1 MSTRLYLYAVVPLRI
16 LDRYWREET
25 TLARHVR
32 NPKIESR
39 AARAKLRPSPKP
51 VYFDL
56 GGKLHLGYR
65 RGKGVGAWV
74 ARRYLGDERYL
85 TKTLAEADDLAD
97 ANKVMVLS
105 FDQAQDR
112 ARAWASDLDKAE
124 RIAALG
130 QVIKV
135 RDAIAEYLD
144 QRETA
149 RDARTKLK
157 HLIADVALAE
167 TPLAALTVADLVQWR
182 TGLLDKMAE
191 ASARRV
197 ANDARACLNFAAKR
211 HRDKL
216 PPSMRDTVRDGF
228 AVSRKVKLENTR
240 EKQILTDADIRRLI
254 DAARQI
260 DEEQGWGGDLGRMV
274 VTLASTGARFSQVVR
289 LRVADLQVEH
299 QRLMMP
305 TSRKGGG
312 EKQTSHTAIPLLPE
326 VVDALKRATVG
337 RRGVDPLLLRPR
349 WRRAPGPGLGQWEV
363 YGRAAWGGAST
374 FTRPW
379 KAIIRRAGL
388 PTGIVPYSFR
398 HSSIVRGLRAGLPS
412 QLVAQLHDTSATM
425 IERYYGRFVS
435 DALHALARA
444 ALVSLMPTP
453 VTPIRVAEG

>member
-1 MSTRLYLYAVVPLRI
+1 MSTRPYLYAVVPLRI

-39 AARAKLRPSPKP
+39 AARAKLKPSPKP

-56 GGKLHLGYR
+56 GSKLHLGYR
-65 RGKGVGAWV
+65 RGKGAGAWV

-97 ANKVMVLS
+97 ANKVTVLS

-130 QVIKV
+130 QVITV
-135 RDAIAEYLD
+135 RDAIAEYLNE
-144 QRETA
+144 RETA

-197 ANDARACLNFAAKR
+197 ANDARACLNFVAKR

-216 PPSMRDTVRDGF
+216 PPLMRDTVRDGF

-312 EKQTSHTAIPLLPE
+312 EKQTSHTAIPLLLE
-326 VVDALKRATVG
+326 VVDALKRATGG
-337 RRGVDPLLLRPR
+337 RRGVEPLLLRPH
-349 WRRAPGPGLGQWEV
+349 WRRAPGLGQSEV

-374 FTRPW
+374 LTRPW

-388 PTGIVPYSFR
+388 PAGIVPYSFR

-453 VTPIRVAEG
+453 VTPIHVVEG

>member
-1 MSTRLYLYAVVPLRI
+1 M
-16 LDRYWREET
+16 
-25 TLARHVR
+25 ARHVR
-32 NPKIESR
+32 NPRIDSRRPREAEAVPEARLLRSRRQIASGLSTGRARAHGSR
-39 AARAKLRPSPKP
+39 AATSAN
-51 VYFDL
+51 
-56 GGKLHLGYR
+56 
-65 RGKGVGAWV
+65 
-74 ARRYLGDERYL
+74 ERYL

-97 ANKVMVLS
+97 ANKVTVLS

-130 QVIKV
+130 QVITV

-144 QRETA
+144 ERETA

-197 ANDARACLNFAAKR
+197 VNDARACLNFVAKR

-240 EKQILTDADIRRLI
+240 EKQILTDADNIRRLI

-260 DEEQGWGGDLGRMV
+260 DEEQGWVGDLGRMV

-289 LRVADLQVEH
+289 LRVADLQAE
-299 QRLMMP
+299 Q
-305 TSRKGGG
+305 
-312 EKQTSHTAIPLLPE
+312 
-326 VVDALKRATVG
+326 
-337 RRGVDPLLLRPR
+337 
-349 WRRAPGPGLGQWEV
+349 
-363 YGRAAWGGAST
+363 AA
-374 FTRPW
+374 
-379 KAIIRRAGL
+379 
-388 PTGIVPYSFR
+388 
-398 HSSIVRGLRAGLPS
+398 
-412 QLVAQLHDTSATM
+412 
-425 IERYYGRFVS
+425 
-435 DALHALARA
+435 
-444 ALVSLMPTP
+444 
-453 VTPIRVAEG
+453 